1 MSFVKC
7 YFVRSRWRKLKRLFE
22 DESWRQALKLR
33 RKYREIATWQLLVE
47 GITKSTHQWRMLWI
61 RIQYFSLAVLL
72 DPLAWKLGPA
82 RINQEDG
89 THDLAC
95 VRAALRPF
103 PLHYY
108 HCSRH
113 TALYTVSGVMTC
125 QIFIIRCY
133 CNIPKTQCVREK
145 SFCRLCWM
153 DACKSV

>member
-1 MSFVKC
+1 MLFCKIKMTKIEEVIWRWILKTG
-7 YFVRSRWRKLKRLFE
+7 FKTQTEISRNSYL
-22 DESWRQALKLR
+22 
-33 RKYREIATWQLLVE
+33 TVNLLE